1 MKKGTRK
8 TKAELST
15 KKQYALDS
23 TLWTGDNVIVA
34 NAIQL
39 GVQNLQMNSKR
50 VIYLGLSKIERAH
63 PGSACITPNGWEVD
77 LHASDFGNIF
87 NITDNHVYEFMELG
101 VRQLVKKI
109 VEFEYIDTRTNE
121 VVGVNIPWVSAATYL
136 KHTGTIKL
144 IFNNHLTPY
153 ITRMAAKTGGYT
165 IQKIKQSGGIR
176 TIRGWRL
183 FDMLTTQRDTGTL
196 KISVSDLMRA
206 LEVKKKEDEEKV
218 DYYEFKRKI
227 LMPAINDIM
236 ENAKVLI
243 EFAEK
248 KNGRRIVS
256 LDFKFR
262 DLIDTP
268 ADSSEHAG
276 AAVQSEQRLIQE
288 DYAIQLAE
296 SREDTARIAKMLEAQ
311 KQLAARN
318 NIDYDSANDS
328 IHEPRGFEDFPFDDE
343 NDTPEQ
349 RLEKMRQHFNQP
361 VINGRA

>member
-8 TKAELST
+8 SKAELST
-15 KKQYALDS
+15 QKQYALDS
-23 TLWTGDNVIVA
+23 TLWAGDNVIVA

-39 GVQNLQMNSKR
+39 GVQNLQINAKR
-50 VIYLGLSKIERAH
+50 VVYLGLSKIEFAR
-63 PGSACITPNGWEVD
+63 PGSACMTENGWEVE
-77 LHASDFGNIF
+77 LTASDFGETF
-87 NITDNHVYEFMELG
+87 NLHENNVYEWMKLG
-101 VRQLVKKI
+101 VSQLMKKM
-109 VEFEYIDTRTNE
+109 VAFSYIDSTTKLLVE
-121 VVGVNIPWVSAATYL
+121 VELPWVGAASYINQ
-136 KHTGTIKL
+136 TGTIRL
-144 IFNNHLTPY
+144 AFNNHLTPY

-236 ENAKVLI
+236 ENAKVII
-243 EFAEK
+243 EFDEK

-328 IHEPRGFEDFPFDDE
+328 IHQPRGFEDFPFDDE

-361 VINGRA
+361 VIGGRA